1 MADSVKV
8 QVMRKLK
15 DILETIPEIGS
26 IQRWQGRPIDLDHV
40 KTPALFLWEEDEIRE
55 KQNRLAMSLLKL
67 QLGVF
72 IRLTPAGA
80 APFNDVADNLQGQIH
95 NALMQSHE
103 LAGLSVKF
111 QEERVWK
118 EFPNDEYGVLYLS
131 FILTYGHAW
140 GDAFTTAY

>member
-1 MADSVKV
+1 MLDSVKV
-8 QVMRKLK
+8 QALRKLK
-15 DILETIPEIGS
+15 DILAGIPEISS

-40 KTPALFLWEEDEIRE
+40 KTPALFLWEEDETRE
-55 KQNRLAMSLLKL
+55 KRNRLAMGLLKM

-80 APFNDVADNLQGQIH
+80 APFNDIADNLQGKIH
-95 NALMQSHE
+95 NALMQSDE
-103 LAGLSVKF
+103 LAGLAVKI
-111 QEERVWK
+111 QEERIWK